1 MRFEAVKWYL
11 EKFFALAIIIEPEG
25 TLLIHSKYCYH
36 GRTAMDV
43 TSLR

>member
-11 EKFFALAIIIEPEG
+11 EKFFVLAIIIEPEG
-25 TLLIHSKYCYH
+25 ALPIHSEYCYH
-36 GRTAMDV
+36 CRTAMDV